1 VQQLEN
7 ARQCID
13 EVLTAYQELINLLLQ
28 QREALVEQDKG
39 RIQYLNQCLQD
50 QLTITAQCQQKY
62 QDMYIRGAWAAQS
75 DSQLWWTLRRNGQ
88 RVQFEGQLN
97 QEIIAD
103 LLAYTDY
110 SLRLLLPEH
119 YQAEGYNAQGRRGL
133 AGSQQAVPRQ
143 VDKAA

>member
-1 VQQLEN
+1 MQQLEN
-7 ARQCID
+7 ARQCMN
-13 EVLTAYQELINLLLQ
+13 EVLTAYQELMHVLVL
-28 QREALVEQDKG
+28 QREALVEQDKE
-39 RIQYLNQCLQD
+39 RIQYLTQCLQY
-50 QLTITAQCQQKY
+50 QLTITALCQQEC
-62 QDMYIRGAWAAQS
+62 QDMCFRGVWEAQF
-75 DSQLWWTLRRNGQ
+75 DSQLWRTLQRSGQ

-119 YQAEGYNAQGRRGL
+119 YQAEGYDAQGRRGITS
-133 AGSQQAVPRQ
+133 SQQAVPRQ